1 MESPAREPDRLRG
14 HEVAETGHAR
24 VPDRLVTALRMFR
37 PPVSVNVR
45 CENGKPCQISYS
57 KEKQLSTQVLWAA
70 GPWRSSGDWWE
81 HDAWLRDEWDIATE
95 KDGGVALYRLVHDLL
110 NGKWMLEGGY
120 D

>member
-1 MESPAREPDRLRG
+1 
-14 HEVAETGHAR
+14 
-24 VPDRLVTALRMFR
+24 MFR
-37 PPVSVNVR
+37 PPVGVNVR
-45 CENGKPCQISYS
+45 CENGKPCQISDS
-57 KEKQLSTQVLWAA
+57 KEKPLSTKVLWAA

-81 HDAWLRDEWDIATE
+81 HDAWLRDEWDIAAE